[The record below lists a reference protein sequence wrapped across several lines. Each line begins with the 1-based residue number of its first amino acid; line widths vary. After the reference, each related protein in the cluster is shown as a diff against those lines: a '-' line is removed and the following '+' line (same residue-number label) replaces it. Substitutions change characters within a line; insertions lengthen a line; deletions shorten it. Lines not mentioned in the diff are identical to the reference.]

1 MSPVYKR
8 NVRKKF
14 NKTKRVNDNNGGT
27 KAKWI
32 YKVFIIAF
40 GLSVFFSLISQNIMS
55 KVNIIVSIIILLIII
70 FIGILF
76 DIIGVAVATANETP
90 FHAMAADKV
99 PGGKEAV
106 KLIRNADVVTNIC
119 NDVVG
124 DICGIISGAAGAT
137 IVLKAVLKSD
147 SISETIFNVVMSG
160 LISTL
165 TIGGKAIGKVFAINN
180 SKKIVYDVAL
190 FIYILKN
197 RFKIDVIPDNITNK
211 KNGSRK

>member
-76 DIIGVAVATANETP
+76 DIISS
-90 FHAMAADKV
+90 
-99 PGGKEAV
+99 
-106 KLIRNADVVTNIC
+106 RC
-119 NDVVG
+119 N
-124 DICGIISGAAGAT
+124 C
-137 IVLKAVLKSD
+137 K
-147 SISETIFNVVMSG
+147 
-160 LISTL
+160 
-165 TIGGKAIGKVFAINN
+165 
-180 SKKIVYDVAL
+180 
-190 FIYILKN
+190 
-197 RFKIDVIPDNITNK
+197 
-211 KNGSRK
+211 